1 MKGEEGAPAIIMLK
15 ILGTSVQN
23 LIIPASVDVCLRA
36 QNQISHVH
44 RIVQTVRIEAMVFWD
59 NTV

>member
-1 MKGEEGAPAIIMLK
+1 MKGEEEAPAIIMLK

-23 LIIPASVDVCLRA
+23 FIIPGSVDVCLRA
-36 QNQISHVH
+36 RNQISHVH
-44 RIVQTVRIEAMVFWD
+44 KTGQTARIEAMIFWD